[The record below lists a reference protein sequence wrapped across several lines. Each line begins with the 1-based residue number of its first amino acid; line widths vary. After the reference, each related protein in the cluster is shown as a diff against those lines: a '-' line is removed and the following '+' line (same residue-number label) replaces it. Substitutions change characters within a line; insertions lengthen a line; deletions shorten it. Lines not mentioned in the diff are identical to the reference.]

1 MCCTRRGGPRTP
13 STTTDANLDCAFVEN
28 ALFLHRSLIL
38 KSHQNRIE
46 LVTRPATRLPVLP
59 PRGEVVQLRIEPVA
73 PQCGLCG
80 MRNRKNFYC
89 VSCVQKGD
97 FIHSG
102 RGRGAG
108 QQTLNPHGNLA
119 EKKCNALRQA
129 PLTIF
134 SCSQFHD

>member
-1 MCCTRRGGPRTP
+1 MKGQ
-13 STTTDANLDCAFVEN
+13 
-28 ALFLHRSLIL
+28 
-38 KSHQNRIE
+38 QNRIE

-129 PLTIF
+129 TTNDIFMLTISRLTWF
-134 SCSQFHD
+134 FYCVSNNLRMEKCALFIVH